1 MKKQVSLLMLLPV
14 AASAQQRPNI
24 VYIMT
29 DDHTAQML
37 SAYGNSP
44 IQTPN
49 LDRLASEGVLFRH
62 SYVANSLSGP
72 SRACMLTGKHSH
84 KNGFT
89 NNEHGVFD
97 GSQQTMP
104 KLMRQAGYQTA
115 LIGKWHLVSQPT
127 GFDYY
132 EILHGQ
138 GEYYNPTFIQ
148 MDGSRQVAKGYCTDI
163 VTDKAIDW
171 MEHRDQD
178 KPFIL
183 FVHHKACHRDWLPPM
198 KYLRA
203 YEDQT
208 FPLPGN
214 FWDNWEGRV
223 AAQQQEMTIGSA
235 HDMDI
240 VYDNKIYR
248 KGDSTRLSQ
257 AYLNNIKR
265 LDEADRRVYD
275 QFYDSITTAF
285 YQNPPTGRALTEYKF
300 QRYMRDYAKVT
311 RAMDDNVG
319 RLMDYLREHDM
330 LDNTLVIY
338 TSDQGFYMGEHGW
351 FDKRF
356 MYEESFRTPLIVSY
370 PKHIKEGSNCNQM
383 VQNIDFAPTFL
394 DLAGLEK
401 PKYMPGTSLQP
412 LFAGQPVKKWRNSLY
427 YHYYDYP
434 NYHLVRKHD
443 GVRTERY
450 KLIHFYGKGGENA
463 VQENKYQR
471 QPGTT
476 EYNCFQY
483 LKSINYITQDA
494 EVDYYELYDIK
505 ADPTEMHNLYGQP
518 GMQKVEKEMKKLLAT
533 YRKNLKVDE

>member
-89 NNEHGVFD
+89 NNEHGIFD

-115 LIGKWHLVSQPT
+115 LVGKWHLVSQPT

-132 EILHGQ
+132 EILNGQ

-148 MDGSRQVAKGYCTDI
+148 MDGSRKVVKGYCTDI
-163 VTDKAIDW
+163 VTDKAINW
-171 MEHRDQD
+171 MEHRDRD

-198 KYLRA
+198 QYLRA

-248 KGDSTRLSQ
+248 DGDKTRLSQ
-257 AYLNNIKR
+257 SYLNNIKR

-319 RLMDYLREHDM
+319 RLMDYLRDNNM
-330 LDNTLVIY
+330 LENTLVIY

-356 MYEESFRTPLIVSY
+356 MYEESLNTPLIMRL
-370 PKHIKEGSNCNQM
+370 PDGLERRGEIDDM
-383 VQNIDFAPTFL
+383 VQNIDYAPTFL
-394 DLAGLEK
+394 ELAGAPI
-401 PKYMPGTSLQP
+401 PKDIQGVSLVP
-412 LFAGQPVKKWRNSLY
+412 LLKGKQSPKHWRNSIY
-427 YHYYDYP
+427 YHFYEFPAEHMVKRHY
-434 NYHLVRKHD
+434 
-443 GVRTERY
+443 GIRTERY
-450 KLIHFYGKGGENA
+450 KLIHFYNDID
-463 VQENKYQR
+463 
-471 QPGTT
+471 TW
-476 EYNCFQY
+476 
-483 LKSINYITQDA
+483 
-494 EVDYYELYDIK
+494 ELYDLQE
-505 ADPTEMHNLYGQP
+505 DPTEMHNLYGKP
-518 GMQKVEKEMKKLLAT
+518 GYEKLTKQLHKQLDKLQKKYDVRPEDL
-533 YRKNLKVDE
+533 